1 MSELT
6 SFGMQGSVLSI
17 WKTCCHRGLP
27 AAIMKK
33 EIGENIYIP
42 VGSVTLE
49 GRLDVPENADRI
61 VIFSHGSG
69 SSRYSPRNQYVAG
82 LLNER
87 CMATLLVD
95 LLTSRE
101 SITHTARFDIA
112 LLTQRLAAVTNWI
125 KEQPV
130 FRNYHI
136 AYFGASTGAASAL
149 GAASLMPGS
158 IKAIVSRGGR
168 PDLAYRSLPL
178 VQAPVLLIVGS
189 LDDEVLDL
197 NREAC
202 NKLRCPNEL
211 VIVEGASH
219 LFEETGKLQEVAEL
233 AADWFERN
241 L

>member
-6 SFGMQGSVLSI
+6 SFSRKGTVLSI
-17 WKTCCHRGLP
+17 WKTWGYRGLP

-33 EIGENIYIP
+33 EIGENIHIP

-49 GRLDVPENADRI
+49 GRLDVPEHADRMI
-61 VIFSHGSG
+61 IFSHGTG
-69 SSRYSPRNQYVAG
+69 SSRFSPRNQYVAG
-82 LLNER
+82 LLNEKG
-87 CMATLLVD
+87 MATLLVD

-125 KEQPV
+125 REQPV

-149 GAASLMPGS
+149 GAASIMPGN
-158 IKAIVSRGGR
+158 IRAVVSRGGR
-168 PDLAYRSLPL
+168 PDLAFRSLPL

-197 NREAC
+197 NREASAR
-202 NKLRCPNEL
+202 LRCPNEL
-211 VIVEGASH
+211 IIIDGASH